1 MQYGRNLA
9 EIICQIS
16 NAISFDFA
24 RCRVRNIQCVNTKEH
39 GARYTGNMIRV
50 LRPVPVERL
59 KLLVFDLDG
68 TLIDS
73 AQDLCNSVNATLEN
87 FARPQLSDGIIAS
100 YIGNGALML
109 VRRAFAT
116 DDGKEPSEELLAH
129 AYKFF
134 LDYYREH
141 KLDYTYAYDGV
152 LQALD
157 ALHKV
162 HDQLNVPARSMAV
175 LTNKPVRPAQ
185 AICDALGLAPYF
197 QHIYGGNSFATKKPD
212 PEGLLALMKD
222 AGATPEQTVMIGD
235 SQVDVQTARN
245 AGAWCIGCT
254 FGLAPGSLE
263 AIPPDVLVDSP
274 ADWTAALSPAKID
287 T

>member
-1 MQYGRNLA
+1 VAGSPSNDILA
-9 EIICQIS
+9 VYEQPAVSTI
-16 NAISFDFA
+16 NALS
-24 RCRVRNIQCVNTKEH
+24 
-39 GARYTGNMIRV
+39 RYTGIMIRV
-50 LRPVPVERL
+50 LRPVPVDKL

-73 AQDLCNSVNATLEN
+73 AQDLCNSVNATLEK
-87 FARPQLSDGIIAS
+87 FGRQHLSDEIIAN

-109 VRRAFAT
+109 VRRAFAA
-116 DDGKEPSEELLAH
+116 DDGIEPSEELLAE
-129 AYKFF
+129 AYKYF

-141 KLDYTYAYDGV
+141 KLDYTYAYEGV
-152 LQALD
+152 LEALD

-162 HDQLNVPARSMAV
+162 HDQLDVPARKMAV

-185 AICDALGLAPYF
+185 AICEALGLAPF
-197 QHIYGGNSFATKKPD
+197 FLNIYGGNSFATKKPD
-212 PEGLLALMKD
+212 PQGLLALMKEAD
-222 AGATPEQTVMIGD
+222 ATPEQTVMIGD
-235 SQVDVQTARN
+235 SQVDVLTARN

-287 T
+287 L